1 MTRRQR
7 DFVQEWVRRH
17 RYAVVY
23 FSVAFLSWA
32 IALGVT
38 K

>member
-1 MTRRQR
+1 VTRRQR
-7 DFVQEWVRRH
+7 DFFQGWVRRH
-17 RYAVVY
+17 PYAVVY